1 MMDATSQ
8 TLFNIVVSLCAML
21 GGWMLKSVQTS
32 IDHLHKSDS
41 DLATKIQSI
50 EVLVA
55 GNYVKRDDLDR
66 SITAIFTKLDRIE
79 TKLDGKV
86 DK

>member
-1 MMDATSQ
+1 MDGNAQ
-8 TLFNIVVSLCAML
+8 VLFNIVVSLCATL
-21 GGWMLKSVQTS
+21 GGWMLKSLQSSLEHLQT
-32 IDHLHKSDS
+32 IDSE
-41 DLATKIQSI
+41 LATKIQSI

-55 GNYVKRDDLDR
+55 GNYVKRDDLER
-66 SITAIFTKLDRIE
+66 SIAAIFIKLDRIE